1 MKKSIVLTLKIMV
14 LTICLVISS
23 GVFSNPMTVLAA
35 ETEESTNSQ
44 YDISWLGEEGN
55 GAFEK
60 LEEQVKDTGNSAY
73 RLFLAIGVVG
83 LVLSIVIFGLS
94 IVVSGGGNIGS
105 KNITVKIKLSFPFS
119 LFCHL
124 FNSSCPIIHETALF
138 PSFLPIKNAVI
149 EPSIIP
155 IKLYTIVLN
164 APKSATPASVLT
176 TLGIGKITT
185 CKYCNTIYNT
195 GIHLPLVWRYSRNA
209 VSSLTN
215 AKKPV
220 F

>member
-35 ETEESTNSQ
+35 ENEESTNSQ

-83 LVLSIVIFGLS
+83 LVLSIVTCGLS
-94 IVVSGGGNIGS
+94 IVVSGGGSKRSEKIGWLLW
-105 KNITVKIKLSFPFS
+105 IGVGGIVIFGAMSF
-119 LFCHL
+119 
-124 FNSSCPIIHETALF
+124 
-138 PSFLPIKNAVI
+138 V
-149 EPSIIP
+149 
-155 IKLYTIVLN
+155 
-164 APKSATPASVLT
+164 SVLQS
-176 TLGIGKITT
+176 IGGNI
-185 CKYCNTIYNT
+185 
-195 GIHLPLVWRYSRNA
+195 V
-209 VSSLTN
+209 
-215 AKKPV
+215 
-220 F
+220 

>member
-83 LVLSIVIFGLS
+83 LVLSIVICGLS
-94 IVVSGGGNIGS
+94 IVVSGGGSKRSEKIGWLLW
-105 KNITVKIKLSFPFS
+105 IGVGGIVIFGAMSF
-119 LFCHL
+119 
-124 FNSSCPIIHETALF
+124 
-138 PSFLPIKNAVI
+138 V
-149 EPSIIP
+149 
-155 IKLYTIVLN
+155 
-164 APKSATPASVLT
+164 SVLQS
-176 TLGIGKITT
+176 IGGNI
-185 CKYCNTIYNT
+185 
-195 GIHLPLVWRYSRNA
+195 V
-209 VSSLTN
+209 
-215 AKKPV
+215 
-220 F
+220 